1 MSGVPVPQFPVV
13 RPFGNPAVPP
23 TDAGGAT
30 LPLPVDSQVG
40 VLVGAASFEDGFP
53 AATMTDPE
61 AGGIAPYGQDFNGL
75 GYMLSQYA
83 ALMQAG
89 QLATWNDDAQ
99 TAFGGYAVGARLASA
114 TTPGLFWT
122 NNLDGNAADPDVD
135 PSNWIASRPL
145 YRTTAPAA
153 GTFNNIALPGPSDY
167 VWDVDT
173 TAGNV
178 DFSGFIAQRDGQRLY
193 LSNINSANLFQVL
206 ALNGGSLAAR
216 QVRNATDLA
225 LVQNQTLTLQYAAGA
240 PGGGKW
246 LLV

>member
-1 MSGVPVPQFPVV
+1 MSGVAAPQYPVV
-13 RPFGNPAVPP
+13 RPFGNPAIPQNEP
-23 TDAGGAT
+23 GGVT
-30 LPLPVDSQVG
+30 LPIPVASQVG

-53 AATMTDPE
+53 ATTMTDPE
-61 AGGIAPYGQDFNGL
+61 AGGIAPYGQDNNGIL
-75 GYMLSQYA
+75 YMLSQYA

-89 QLATWNDDAQ
+89 QIVPFNATAAA
-99 TAFGGYAVGARLASA
+99 AFGGYAVGARIAS

-122 NNLDGNAADPDVD
+122 NNLDANTTDPDLD

-153 GTFNNIALPGPSDY
+153 GQSNNIALPGPSDY

-173 TAGNV
+173 AAGNV

-193 LSNINSANLFQVL
+193 LSNIGANLFQVL
-206 ALNGGSLAAR
+206 ALNAGSTAAR
-216 QVRNATDLA
+216 QIRNATDLA